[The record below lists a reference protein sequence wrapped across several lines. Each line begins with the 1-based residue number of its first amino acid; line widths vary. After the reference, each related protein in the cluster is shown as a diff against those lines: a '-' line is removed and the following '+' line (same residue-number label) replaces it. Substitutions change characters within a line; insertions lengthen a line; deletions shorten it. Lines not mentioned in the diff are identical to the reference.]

1 VNSKLG
7 DSMSEAWVRLL
18 CRLDDSFSV
27 SLETKFKVD
36 IFPTVKPKKV
46 PKVVSDQLKGA
57 ASGKA
62 ISRMKKESVNC
73 PVVKKEVAFLVCFAC
88 PSFLRRVTGVVDC
101 AGGQGP
107 PQEWLLG

>member
-1 VNSKLG
+1 
-7 DSMSEAWVRLL
+7 M
-18 CRLDDSFSV
+18 
-27 SLETKFKVD
+27 SLETKFKVN
-36 IFPTVKPKKV
+36 IYPSLKPKKV
-46 PKVVSDQLKGA
+46 PKVVSDELKGG

-62 ISRMKKESVNC
+62 ISRMKKESVDC

-107 PQEWLLG
+107 PQEWLIG